1 MNNLHRPGGKSK
13 NFTYVHFTCRNFQPM
28 RHNIFLS
35 LWPLYRISCWALSL
49 VKIEFGHLRSRRRIE
64 LLWWWCHAKQC
75 IPNPS
80 LTKLFCPFFCQTP
93 KKVISPVFQPKKTD
107 PSSTVNSTAFVL
119 FLLHHFELSSG
130 STLYLLLNVCRRSS
144 TWISRVLPLFISLV
158 LVPFCFLQFASITL
172 RLIGHMHWSFFWCV

>member
-35 LWPLYRISCWALSL
+35 LWPLYRTSCWALSL

-80 LTKLFCPFFCQTP
+80 LTKLFCPFFLSDTEESDFSSFSAEEDWSIINRQQYCICTFSS
-93 KKVISPVFQPKKTD
+93 SPFRIEQWQYFVPPAECVQEIVHMNILCTSFVYFSCSVSYTHLTLPTRR
-107 PSSTVNSTAFVL
+107 TV
-119 FLLHHFELSSG
+119 
-130 STLYLLLNVCRRSS
+130 
-144 TWISRVLPLFISLV
+144 
-158 LVPFCFLQFASITL
+158 
-172 RLIGHMHWSFFWCV
+172 